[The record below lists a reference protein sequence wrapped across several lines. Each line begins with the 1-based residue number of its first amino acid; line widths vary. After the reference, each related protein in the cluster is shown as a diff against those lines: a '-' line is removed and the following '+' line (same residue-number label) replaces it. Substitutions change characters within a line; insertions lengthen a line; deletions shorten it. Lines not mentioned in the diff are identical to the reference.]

1 MVNFNEIIKNKTI
14 LHIPIYSMFDRKT
27 RKLNMSCDGNV
38 NRYLTT
44 YYLNNTYK
52 KLSLY
57 IPNKNNIINE
67 DKFNEY
73 ILLLNNVKLY
83 RTSYIKESAL
93 YQREKEF
100 ANKIINNIK
109 NKNVDYIIFEGQ
121 QLGIK
126 LLKTNGLKSKLIYWC
141 PVCATNTK
149 TRSFLNKDKEIN
161 EYIFKHKNISY
172 IIVDSI
178 DQYEYLKELGIPEN
192 KICLI
197 TNHIDR
203 TLPMFS
209 EYIKDMTIVSFIEYL
224 NKENKK
230 IIYLPFRLSDEG
242 YKLEE
247 IFNIINVYLN
257 NNEYCILYPNLNN
270 ISVEELT
277 KIIHKKYENLDVN
290 KILNN
295 SYKISSSRDTFYT
308 ILDNCKEIIIPY
320 FEDINFINH
329 STIQE
334 LFNENKFPI
343 CAVVTNEKE
352 FIECLKKH

>member
-1 MVNFNEIIKNKTI
+1 MIDFNKIINDKNI

-27 RKLNMSCDGNV
+27 RKLNISCDGNV

-52 KLSLY
+52 KLNLY
-57 IPNKNNIINE
+57 IPNKNNVTNI

-73 ILLLNNVKLY
+73 ISLLKNVKLY
-83 RTSYIKESAL
+83 SSSYIKDSAL

-100 ANKIINNIK
+100 ATKIIKNIK

-126 LLKTNGLKSKLIYWC
+126 LLNSKILQSKLIYWC

-149 TRSFLNKDKEIN
+149 TRSFLNKDKKIN

-172 IIVDSI
+172 IIIDSI
-178 DQYEYLKELGIPEN
+178 DQYNYLKELDISED

-197 TNHIDR
+197 NKHIDR

-209 EYIKDMTIVSFIEYL
+209 NYIKDITVISFIEYL

-247 IFNIINVYLN
+247 IFNIINNNLTN
-257 NNEYCILYPNLNN
+257 NNYCIIYPNLNN
-270 ISVEELT
+270 ISVEELSRV
-277 KIIHKKYENLDVN
+277 IHKKYENIDVN

-308 ILDNCKEIIIPY
+308 ILDNCNKVIIPY

-334 LFNENKFPI
+334 LFDENKLPI
-343 CAVVTNEKE
+343 CNVVKTEKE